1 MFNTKRALVV
11 AGGQWQVPLIK
22 FLQHKGYAVTVADP
36 YESSP
41 GVLIADQHIKC
52 DVRDFEGIVSGAAGQ
67 SFDMV
72 TTDQSDIAVE
82 TVAALAKHM
91 GVRGMDP
98 AVIRKFT
105 NKFES
110 RKFAAS
116 IGVPVPEFGIA
127 HNLAEVEQ
135 QVERIGLPIILKPVD
150 SQSSRGIFLVD
161 KNNKG
166 ELADL
171 VPQTF
176 KESRADHIMVEQ
188 FFIGKELTVEGI
200 CSGGQHK
207 TLAISEKKH
216 FRTGIAS
223 DLTYPAGIP
232 ADVREK
238 IVAFNDQYVEASGLE
253 FGITHAEYLYNRET
267 NAICLVE
274 IACRGGGTLIASHIT
289 NWVADVNVY
298 EMQVANLEG
307 KETDVKSLQA
317 RARAA
322 VLHFFEFP
330 NGIVKKIS
338 GLDDIQATP
347 GVAMVKLDFEEGS
360 TIKAAND
367 DRSRQGFVIIFA
379 EDRRQLDERLQQVI
393 DLLKVDISVQ

>member
-1 MFNTKRALVV
+1 MSNTKRALVV

-22 FLQHKGYAVTVADP
+22 FLQHRGYAVTVADP

-41 GVLIADQHIKC
+41 GVLIADQHVKC
-52 DVRDFEGIVSGAAGQ
+52 DVRDFEGIVSGIGVQ
-67 SFDMV
+67 SFDLV

-82 TVAALAKHM
+82 TVAALAKHL

-98 AVIRKFT
+98 DVIRKFT

-127 HNLAEVEQ
+127 HNLVEVEQ

-161 KNNKG
+161 ETNKG
-166 ELADL
+166 ELAAL
-171 VPQTF
+171 VPQSF
-176 KESRADHIMVEQ
+176 KESRADHILVEQ
-188 FFIGKELTVEGI
+188 FFIGTELTVEGI
-200 CSGGQHK
+200 CSGGKHK

-223 DLTYPAGIP
+223 DLTYPARIP
-232 ADVREK
+232 ERAKEA
-238 IVAFNDQYVEASGLE
+238 IVAFNDKYVEASGLE
-253 FGITHAEYLYNRET
+253 FGITHAEYLYNRDT
-267 NAICLVE
+267 GAMCLVE
-274 IACRGGGTLIASHIT
+274 IACRGGGTLISSHIT

-307 KETDVKSLQA
+307 KTTDVKSLQP
-317 RARAA
+317 RERAA

-330 NGIVKKIS
+330 NGVVEKIS
-338 GLDDIQATP
+338 GLDDIRATP
-347 GVAMVKLDFEEGS
+347 GVAMVKVDFEEGS
-360 TIKAAND
+360 TIRAAND
-367 DRSRQGFVIIFA
+367 DRSRQGFVIVFA
-379 EDRRQLDERLQQVI
+379 DDRKQLEERLQQVI
-393 DLLKVDISVQ
+393 DVLKVDISVQ

>member
-1 MFNTKRALVV
+1 MFSTKWALVV

-22 FLQHKGYAVTVADP
+22 FLQQRGYSVTVADP
-36 YESSP
+36 YDSSP
-41 GVLIADQHIKC
+41 GVLIADKHVKC
-52 DVRDFEGIVSGAAGQ
+52 DVRDFDGIVAAITGM
-67 SFDMV
+67 SFDIV

-82 TVAALAKHM
+82 TVAELARHL

-110 RKFAAS
+110 RKFAGS
-116 IGVPVPEFGIA
+116 IGVPVPEYGIA

-135 QVERIGLPIILKPVD
+135 QVERIGLPVILKPVD
-150 SQSSRGIFLVD
+150 SQSSRGIFMVD
-161 KNNKG
+161 AHNRDMLTG
-166 ELADL
+166 L

-176 KESRADHIMVEQ
+176 QESRADHILVEQ
-188 FFIGKELTVEGI
+188 FFIGTELTVEGI
-200 CSGGQHK
+200 CSGGKHK

-223 DLTYPAGIP
+223 DLTYPAAIP
-232 ADVREK
+232 AEVKDA
-238 IVAFNDQYVEASGLE
+238 IVVFNDKYVEASGVE
-253 FGITHAEYLYNRET
+253 FGITHAEYLYNRESGD
-267 NAICLVE
+267 ICLVE
-274 IACRGGGTLIASHIT
+274 IACRGGGTQISSHIT
-289 NWVADVNVY
+289 NWVAGVNVY
-298 EMQVANLEG
+298 DMQVANLEG
-307 KETDVKSLQA
+307 KTTDVKLLQV
-317 RARAA
+317 RERAA

-330 NGIVKKIS
+330 NGLVKKIS
-338 GLDDIQATP
+338 GLEEILAIP

-379 EDRRQLDERLQQVI
+379 EDRRLLDERLQQVI